1 MTTYATPTTTQPAPP
16 YGGPPAT
23 PRGPSVVPPRP
34 RRRTGIVAA
43 AGALAIA
50 LAATAAAVIT
60 LTHPVTPAQH
70 TIDVVAPPPA
80 TYSSADIQA
89 AKGTACSGWENAALA
104 TALASK
110 TRAGVPTDP
119 ASLDARFDARA
130 GEKRVGAS
138 QIAYLRTQIS
148 PATPVDVS
156 GPINEWIS
164 SEIDRL
170 HYVNMRDWPAASAS
184 LDRGNNLVD
193 VITPRCGLR

>member
-1 MTTYATPTTTQPAPP
+1 
-16 YGGPPAT
+16 
-23 PRGPSVVPPRP
+23 V
-34 RRRTGIVAA
+34 
-43 AGALAIA
+43 
-50 LAATAAAVIT
+50 AAVIT

-70 TIDVVAPPPA
+70 TIDVVAPPPD

-89 AKGTACSGWENAALA
+89 AKGAACSGWEKAALA

-110 TRAGVPTDP
+110 TRAAVPTDP
-119 ASLDARFDARA
+119 ASLDARFDARD